1 MSDEPELRAGPP
13 WVMEEMILRQP
24 ELPAALLPGDGVA
37 GAIAAEAGLCLGVS
51 HDGGTRATRLALDA
65 ARAAGARTALVTAR
79 PGGEVARAADH
90 VLVTPLR
97 DASWCHTVAYTSA
110 LLAGAAIAGDGTDP
124 GALAGL
130 LAAAPDARPLA
141 EALAGSATLAAAG
154 AGVDAVTARELAL
167 KVAEGARIPAQGFEL
182 ETLLHGHLAGL
193 DARSGLVLVA
203 LAEGRDPERVAR
215 RAGRAA
221 RAAAA
226 IGMPVGALLSP
237 AHDRRVDAA
246 LTPAGRVVA
255 PADGSALAALLAGA
269 LALQRLTLELAH
281 VRGTNPDL
289 IRREEPAYR
298 AAAAAAEAEPW

>member
-37 GAIAAEAGLCLGVS
+37 GAIAAEPGLCLGVS

-167 KVAEGARIPAQGFEL
+167 KVAEGARIPARASSSRRSCTATSPAWTPAAASSSSRSPRGA
-182 ETLLHGHLAGL
+182 TPSASPAAPGGPLARPRPSACRS
-193 DARSGLVLVA
+193 ARSS
-203 LAEGRDPERVAR
+203 PR
-215 RAGRAA
+215 RTTAG
-221 RAAAA
+221 
-226 IGMPVGALLSP
+226 ST
-237 AHDRRVDAA
+237 RR
-246 LTPAGRVVA
+246 
-255 PADGSALAALLAGA
+255 
-269 LALQRLTLELAH
+269 
-281 VRGTNPDL
+281 
-289 IRREEPAYR
+289 
-298 AAAAAAEAEPW
+298 